1 MRNLLILLTF
11 FLLPFFSTAQE
22 DIDLFQQ
29 FNGQYDF
36 TALGNTLNLEEN
48 GGGGGCNILT
58 ESSADLNLSAGQTI
72 QSALLYWAGSGAG
85 DFDVNVSK
93 GAANVSISST
103 RNFALN
109 FQGRLFFGAFAD
121 ITTFVTFNGTGTY
134 TISNLD
140 LQDALAQGEYCQTG
154 TNFGGW
160 SIIVIYEDLTLPLNQ
175 ISVFDGFDFVANS
188 NPQINFTLD
197 NLDIASSDFAK
208 IGFLAWEG
216 DAGIANNETLR
227 INGTIM
233 DNALNPGNNA
243 FNGTNSY
250 TNSSDLY
257 NMDLDFYDVDGV
269 VDPGDTSVDI
279 QLTSNQDL
287 VIVHNVVT
295 SVNSELPD
303 ATIVIDEIGILC
315 DNGDLEVD
323 YTVFNVNATEP
334 LAAGIPIAFYV
345 DDVLVGQSVTVTE
358 IPIDGNESGSVVVNI
373 PAPIPA
379 IFTLTAVVDD
389 DGTGTGILSENNEDN
404 NEFDVIVQLSEIS
417 INIGEDIT
425 IVNGTAPC
433 EGSTTTIETVIV
445 SGTSYQW
452 FVFDVITGT
461 FVVIAGETG
470 PDLTIGIPGEY
481 RLEVVTSSGCIAS
494 DEIIVEFFPLP
505 VPGIPDAL
513 TICDDDNDGVAL
525 FTLTDANAQ
534 IINGAPGVFVNY
546 YETLAQADLGDIT
559 TALVSPYTNISNPQ
573 IVFARLENIAEG
585 CFDTVAL
592 ELIVFDTPVF
602 IDPIPDF
609 VLCDEDADGTTV
621 FDLTSWDA
629 QVTATPAGLII
640 TYYEALVDAQGN
652 VNEITPANAYTNTTT
667 PQIIFVRIENA
678 DGCSAISQFNLI
690 VNPLPVYTI
699 PQDLSLC
706 DYDGTLDEST
716 EFDLSEVTTITT
728 GDDPGFVVSY
738 HESQIEA
745 QAGTP
750 IVPLLYTNT
759 SNPQTIWTRIA
770 DAVTGC
776 FIVDS
781 FTLTVLDTPFA
792 NTPTSLKE
800 CDTDTDGIDE
810 FDLTQADADIIGGQ
824 TDVFVNYYLTLAL
837 AEAGDPATAL
847 ASPYTN
853 ITSPQTVYGR
863 IEKTLTGCFDITEL
877 ELVVILAEPLPTYE
891 LCDDDVAD
899 GITVFDLTQWDFQ
912 IAADP
917 TGLVITYHETAASAS
932 AGVPFIDPAN
942 AYTNL
947 SNPQGMFVRVVNTD
961 GCVTIGTFDLFV
973 NPLPLFNV
981 PTLFELCDDA
991 VADGLTEFDLS
1002 LKDLE
1007 ITGGDPN
1014 LGVTYY
1020 LTLQDADAGTPEL
1033 VLPYTNI
1040 SNPQTVYP
1048 RISNLTTGCFDTTE
1062 LDLFVNPLPIP
1073 FPPAALERCDN
1084 NADDVALF
1092 DLTLADADIVG
1103 DQTGVFV
1110 NYYLTLA
1117 DAQLGDPA
1125 TALLS
1130 PYANISNPQIVFA
1143 RIEIAVTGCFD
1154 VTELELIVLPATD
1167 IGAFGT
1173 YELCDDPIA
1182 DESTTF
1188 DLTTYDTI
1196 VVADPTGLTITYH
1209 ETALDAA
1216 VGVGAIVPADAY
1228 NNITNPQTIFVRIE
1242 DIDECVEQGTFEL
1255 FVIPRPLFDVPTPY
1269 ALCEDDIADGF
1280 TQFDLTFNDAA
1291 ILGGNPDY
1299 SLRGYYFSAALAEAG
1314 GLPLPDIYTNITNPQ
1329 IIFVR
1334 VDDASTGCYGVQPLE
1349 LQVIAPDAITPTTYN
1364 ICDDLPNDGF
1374 ATFDL
1379 TTKDVEITGGNPDYF
1394 VTYFETLAD
1403 AQDVI
1408 NPIVTPTAYDNT
1420 VQGFQIIYARV
1431 VDVLFPD
1438 CSSIVAL
1445 ELQVNDAPA
1454 ITDPITDYF
1463 VCDLDGN
1470 GIETFDLTSKDD
1482 EILNSLVD
1490 VTLTYHESFAD
1501 AEAGLFP
1508 ITPATAYVSPSATI
1522 WVRAVNYEDGDIS
1535 NDVLCVTIG
1544 QFDLILGETPAF
1556 NVIPEIE
1563 ACDDEIAD
1571 GITEFDLNS
1580 YNEIITGGNPDVT
1593 VTYHATQDFAQAGFP
1608 ALPVFYTNTTN
1619 PEDIWVRVSDVS
1631 GCYGV
1636 FMSELVVV
1644 PRPEIFEPLPLIYC
1658 DDDNDG
1664 FGTFILTDA
1673 DEQVVGG
1680 NPAGNLVVSYHV
1692 TLSDA
1697 INGVLPLVSP
1707 YDNEVPFDQI
1717 IYVRLFDIASGCYN
1731 TTILHLLVEERPAI
1745 TDPQPLVVCD
1755 TDGDGIAVFN
1765 LTDAEPDILQ
1775 GLTGGP
1781 YVVSYFTDVAM
1792 TSAIVNPF
1800 SFSNSVNP
1808 QTIYVMVSDTNNDC
1822 ESFTTLELRVEIP
1835 PLLVNPTP
1843 IELCD
1848 QTDILGPDDELEIFD
1863 LTSRIAEIT
1872 GDDLSV
1878 SVSFFESFADLQ
1890 TNTNAIADPTA
1901 YQNIIGGVVQNPQ
1914 TIWLRA
1920 EDVNTSCVVD
1930 TGAVTLDLI
1939 VNPLPSPITPT
1950 PLELCDI
1957 DNDGFGAFTLTDK
1970 DIEIIGGEPGVVI
1983 SYHETLSDAENN
1995 IFPIGSPYQNIVAD
2009 LQVIYVRATYDDV
2022 PPALGTG
2029 CWRVV
2034 ELELIVNPTPIV
2046 PLDIAPI
2053 IACDPDMDGFEV
2065 FDLTQRAAD
2074 IYGTQD
2080 VTQYALSYYI
2090 SEVDAQ
2096 GGTPSIAS
2104 PSTFTNTVTPLQ
2116 TIWIRL
2122 ENTDSG
2128 CFKLGSFDI
2137 QVVDGPQ
2144 VIQPDPFN
2152 KCDDLGEPFDGIT
2165 TFDLT
2170 TQDAII
2176 TAGEP
2181 SIGVQYYETLANA
2194 QADIDAINPATAYVN
2209 QANLQTIY
2217 VRVTDGNSLCVDTSV
2232 TLTLRVL
2239 PNPQPEAPDPIALCD
2254 TDGDGQQVFDLTI
2267 RAAQILDGETYDLL
2281 YYETELL
2288 AIEGAAGT
2296 QIVDPTAYTNT
2307 SNPQDIYIRVT
2318 NPGSDALCFEIVVL
2332 TISVNS
2338 LPDDSVL
2345 LDDYEICELPFDGVS
2360 IFDLTTKIP
2369 EILVGQDM
2377 VNNVVSFYVT
2387 PADAT
2392 AGVNP
2397 IPIPEVY
2404 QNISN
2409 PQAIY
2414 VGITNTATGCYV
2426 GGVQF
2431 FNIEVKP
2438 GATATAPA
2446 LPYTLCDTQ
2455 GENDGFTEFDLTLAS
2470 LLDEILN
2477 GQDPLD
2483 YFVSFYETLA
2493 NAMDAENPLGASYT
2507 NIINPQVIYAR
2518 VENAASGCYD
2528 VVEVILKVNQLPV
2541 ITLDDSYRLCV
2552 DQNGLP
2558 IASQEGASSPPVI
2571 DTGLDATLYSFEWS
2585 IDGVV
2590 QVGETGASIISTT
2603 GGVYQV
2609 SITQLASGCQTAVT
2623 TTVTVSQPPVEWSFN
2638 LTNGAFADNHTVEIL
2653 AQGLGEYVY
2662 RIDNGPFQDSNVFT
2676 NVSPGVHTITIK
2688 DANGCGQVSFD
2699 IGVVD
2704 YPNYFTPNNDGYHDT
2719 WNIIGIADFDP
2730 EANIYIFDRYGKLLK
2745 QISPLTPGWDGTYN
2759 GNALPSSDY
2768 WFRVEYKEQG
2778 IQKEI
2783 RGHFTLKR

>member
-1 MRNLLILLTF
+1 MSMKKILPYIFALFCSVGLGQITIDETF
-11 FLLPFFSTAQE
+11 TAQQLIQ
-22 DIDLFQQ
+22 DILIDSPCAEVTNVGQRTGTDFGNVNGIGYFNANGSNFPFSDGIILMTGDVSQAPGPNNPGVTLSDGDASWPGDPDLEANTTATATNNASIIQ
-29 FNGQYDF
+29 FN
-36 TALGNTLNLEEN
+36 
-48 GGGGGCNILT
+48 
-58 ESSADLNLSAGQTI
+58 
-72 QSALLYWAGSGAG
+72 
-85 DFDVNVSK
+85 
-93 GAANVSISST
+93 
-103 RNFALN
+103 
-109 FQGRLFFGAFAD
+109 
-121 ITTFVTFNGTGTY
+121 FV
-134 TISNLD
+134 
-140 LQDALAQGEYCQTG
+140 
-154 TNFGGW
+154 
-160 SIIVIYEDLTLPLNQ
+160 PQ
-175 ISVFDGFDFVANS
+175 IA
-188 NPQINFTLD
+188 QINFNFIL
-197 NLDIASSDFAK
+197 ASEEYNRNFECSFSDAFAF
-208 IGFLAWEG
+208 ILT
-216 DAGIANNETLR
+216 DQIT
-227 INGTIM
+227 
-233 DNALNPGNNA
+233 
-243 FNGTNSY
+243 
-250 TNSSDLY
+250 
-257 NMDLDFYDVDGV
+257 GV
-269 VDPGDTSVDI
+269 VQNLAVLPGTTTPIEVTNVRYGIPGQCEDI
-279 QLTSNQDL
+279 NTEYFEQYNFDVPGLP
-287 VIVHNVVT
+287 
-295 SVNSELPD
+295 SVNAADSSIYL
-303 ATIVIDEIGILC
+303 
-315 DNGDLEVD
+315 NGQ
-323 YTVFNVNATEP
+323 TVP
-334 LAAGIPIAFYV
+334 
-345 DDVLVGQSVTVTE
+345 
-358 IPIDGNESGSVVVNI
+358 
-373 PAPIPA
+373 
-379 IFTLTAVVDD
+379 LTAV
-389 DGTGTGILSENNEDN
+389 G
-404 NEFDVIVQLSEIS
+404 DVIPGNGYNIKLVIADETDSAFDAAVFLEGGSF
-417 INIGEDIT
+417 NIGVNLGPDIT
-425 IVNGTAPC
+425 IDSGTALC
-433 EGSTTTIETVIV
+433 EGETLEIGLFGIGDGPDGST
-445 SGTSYQW
+445 YQW
-452 FVFDVITGT
+452 FVFNPITMV
-461 FVVIAGETG
+461 FDI
-470 PDLTIGIPGEY
+470 IPGATNATLDVTVSGTY
-481 RLEVVTSSGCIAS
+481 QIEVTNDDSGCS
-494 DEIIVEFFPLP
+494 GTDEILVEFAP
-505 VPGIPDAL
+505 VPIANEPNNL
-513 TICDDDNDGVAL
+513 FQCDD
-525 FTLTDANAQ
+525 
-534 IINGAPGVFVNY
+534 
-546 YETLAQADLGDIT
+546 
-559 TALVSPYTNISNPQ
+559 
-573 IVFARLENIAEG
+573 
-585 CFDTVAL
+585 
-592 ELIVFDTPVF
+592 
-602 IDPIPDF
+602 
-609 VLCDEDADGTTV
+609 GTQMGV
-621 FDLTSWDA
+621 FDLTINDA
-629 QVTATPAGLII
+629 LVIGTQDPALFAVK
-640 TYYEALVDAQGN
+640 YYENFTDSQTG
-652 VNEITPANAYTNTTT
+652 VNEILTPNAFL
-667 PQIIFVRIENA
+667 I
-678 DGCSAISQFNLI
+678 SAP
-690 VNPLPVYTI
+690 PL
-699 PQDLSLC
+699 
-706 DYDGTLDEST
+706 
-716 EFDLSEVTTITT
+716 
-728 GDDPGFVVSY
+728 
-738 HESQIEA
+738 
-745 QAGTP
+745 
-750 IVPLLYTNT
+750 
-759 SNPQTIWTRIA
+759 
-770 DAVTGC
+770 
-776 FIVDS
+776 
-781 FTLTVLDTPFA
+781 
-792 NTPTSLKE
+792 
-800 CDTDTDGIDE
+800 
-810 FDLTQADADIIGGQ
+810 
-824 TDVFVNYYLTLAL
+824 
-837 AEAGDPATAL
+837 
-847 ASPYTN
+847 
-853 ITSPQTVYGR
+853 
-863 IEKTLTGCFDITEL
+863 
-877 ELVVILAEPLPTYE
+877 
-891 LCDDDVAD
+891 
-899 GITVFDLTQWDFQ
+899 
-912 IAADP
+912 
-917 TGLVITYHETAASAS
+917 
-932 AGVPFIDPAN
+932 
-942 AYTNL
+942 
-947 SNPQGMFVRVVNTD
+947 
-961 GCVTIGTFDLFV
+961 
-973 NPLPLFNV
+973 
-981 PTLFELCDDA
+981 
-991 VADGLTEFDLS
+991 
-1002 LKDLE
+1002 
-1007 ITGGDPN
+1007 
-1014 LGVTYY
+1014 
-1020 LTLQDADAGTPEL
+1020 
-1033 VLPYTNI
+1033 
-1040 SNPQTVYP
+1040 
-1048 RISNLTTGCFDTTE
+1048 
-1062 LDLFVNPLPIP
+1062 
-1073 FPPAALERCDN
+1073 
-1084 NADDVALF
+1084 
-1092 DLTLADADIVG
+1092 
-1103 DQTGVFV
+1103 
-1110 NYYLTLA
+1110 
-1117 DAQLGDPA
+1117 
-1125 TALLS
+1125 
-1130 PYANISNPQIVFA
+1130 
-1143 RIEIAVTGCFD
+1143 
-1154 VTELELIVLPATD
+1154 
-1167 IGAFGT
+1167 
-1173 YELCDDPIA
+1173 
-1182 DESTTF
+1182 
-1188 DLTTYDTI
+1188 
-1196 VVADPTGLTITYH
+1196 
-1209 ETALDAA
+1209 
-1216 VGVGAIVPADAY
+1216 
-1228 NNITNPQTIFVRIE
+1228 QTIFVRIE
-1242 DIDECVEQGTFEL
+1242 DLGGICFALEDFTINYSQPFVGELIDEGFCDGDSSGVVTINLPEL
-1255 FVIPRPLFDVPTPY
+1255 KDTEVLNGLDPLLYEITYHNTQDNADT
-1269 ALCEDDIADGF
+1269 DI
-1280 TQFDLTFNDAA
+1280 N
-1291 ILGGNPDY
+1291 
-1299 SLRGYYFSAALAEAG
+1299 
-1314 GLPLPDIYTNITNPQ
+1314 PLPGIYNASAPVET
-1329 IIFVR
+1329 IFVR
-1334 VDDASTGCYGVQPLE
+1334 IESIFDQLCFATGSFNINIFL
-1349 LQVIAPDAITPTTYN
+1349 AATATTPSKYN

-1374 ATFDL
+1374 GTFDL
-1379 TTKDVEITGGNPDYF
+1379 TTKDLEITGGNPDAVVSYYITF
-1394 VTYFETLAD
+1394 AQALAG
-1403 AQDVI
+1403 
-1408 NPIVTPTAYDNT
+1408 TPAIAPANAFINT
-1420 VQGFQIIYARV
+1420 VLGFQVVYARV
-1431 VDVLFPD
+1431 DNINATD
-1438 CSSIVAL
+1438 CFNIVPL

-1490 VTLTYHESFAD
+1490 VTLSYHESFAD

-1593 VTYHATQDFAQAGFP
+1593 VTYHATQEFAQAGFP

-2096 GGTPSIAS
+2096 AGTPSIAS

-2128 CFKLGSFDI
+2128 CFKLGSFEI
-2137 QVVDGPQ
+2137 EVVDGPQ

-2217 VRVTDGNSLCVDTSV
+2217 VRVTDGNSLCVDTSI

-2719 WNIIGIADFDP
+2719 WNIIGIAAFDAT
-2730 EANIYIFDRYGKLLK
+2730 ANIYIFDRYGKLLK

-2768 WFRVEYKEQG
+2768 WFRVEYTEQG

-2783 RGHFTLKR
+2783 KGHFTLKR

>member
-1 MRNLLILLTF
+1 MVTGTCFTTDSF
-11 FLLPFFSTAQE
+11 FLNFF
-22 DIDLFQQ
+22 
-29 FNGQYDF
+29 
-36 TALGNTLNLEEN
+36 
-48 GGGGGCNILT
+48 
-58 ESSADLNLSAGQTI
+58 
-72 QSALLYWAGSGAG
+72 
-85 DFDVNVSK
+85 
-93 GAANVSISST
+93 
-103 RNFALN
+103 
-109 FQGRLFFGAFAD
+109 
-121 ITTFVTFNGTGTY
+121 
-134 TISNLD
+134 
-140 LQDALAQGEYCQTG
+140 
-154 TNFGGW
+154 
-160 SIIVIYEDLTLPLNQ
+160 P
-175 ISVFDGFDFVANS
+175 ISVDLG
-188 NPQINFTLD
+188 LD
-197 NLDIASSDFAK
+197 QDTCTTDDI
-208 IGFLAWEG
+208 
-216 DAGIANNETLR
+216 
-227 INGTIM
+227 
-233 DNALNPGNNA
+233 
-243 FNGTNSY
+243 
-250 TNSSDLY
+250 
-257 NMDLDFYDVDGV
+257 
-269 VDPGDTSVDI
+269 
-279 QLTSNQDL
+279 
-287 VIVHNVVT
+287 
-295 SVNSELPD
+295 
-303 ATIVIDEIGILC
+303 
-315 DNGDLEVD
+315 
-323 YTVFNVNATEP
+323 
-334 LAAGIPIAFYV
+334 
-345 DDVLVGQSVTVTE
+345 
-358 IPIDGNESGSVVVNI
+358 
-373 PAPIPA
+373 
-379 IFTLTAVVDD
+379 TLTAD
-389 DGTGTGILSENNEDN
+389 TGGAVGL
-404 NEFDVIVQLSEIS
+404 
-417 INIGEDIT
+417 
-425 IVNGTAPC
+425 
-433 EGSTTTIETVIV
+433 
-445 SGTSYQW
+445 SYQW
-452 FVFDVITGT
+452 FFNGVSQGPSTIDDTTFTVTAPNSGTYSVEVFNALDTTCIVTDQ
-461 FVVIAGETG
+461 VEVLYKNQPIANT
-470 PDLTIGIPGEY
+470 PNDL
-481 RLEVVTSSGCIAS
+481 
-494 DEIIVEFFPLP
+494 FQ
-505 VPGIPDAL
+505 
-513 TICDDDNDGVAL
+513 CDDGV
-525 FTLTDANAQ
+525 NAG
-534 IINGAPGVFVNY
+534 I
-546 YETLAQADLGDIT
+546 
-559 TALVSPYTNISNPQ
+559 
-573 IVFARLENIAEG
+573 
-585 CFDTVAL
+585 
-592 ELIVFDTPVF
+592 
-602 IDPIPDF
+602 
-609 VLCDEDADGTTV
+609 
-621 FDLTSWDA
+621 FDLTVND
-629 QVTATPAGLII
+629 
-640 TYYEALVDAQGN
+640 LVVLGGQAP
-652 VNEITPANAYTNTTT
+652 T
-667 PQIIFVRIENA
+667 
-678 DGCSAISQFNLI
+678 
-690 VNPLPVYTI
+690 
-699 PQDLSLC
+699 
-706 DYDGTLDEST
+706 DY
-716 EFDLSEVTTITT
+716 VI
-728 GDDPGFVVSY
+728 SY
-738 HESQIEA
+738 HNSA
-745 QAGTP
+745 
-750 IVPLLYTNT
+750 
-759 SNPQTIWTRIA
+759 A
-770 DAVTGC
+770 DAA
-776 FIVDS
+776 S
-781 FTLTVLDTPFA
+781 DT
-792 NTPTSLKE
+792 
-800 CDTDTDGIDE
+800 
-810 FDLTQADADIIGGQ
+810 
-824 TDVFVNYYLTLAL
+824 
-837 AEAGDPATAL
+837 
-847 ASPYTN
+847 
-853 ITSPQTVYGR
+853 
-863 IEKTLTGCFDITEL
+863 
-877 ELVVILAEPLPTYE
+877 
-891 LCDDDVAD
+891 
-899 GITVFDLTQWDFQ
+899 
-912 IAADP
+912 
-917 TGLVITYHETAASAS
+917 
-932 AGVPFIDPAN
+932 
-942 AYTNL
+942 
-947 SNPQGMFVRVVNTD
+947 
-961 GCVTIGTFDLFV
+961 
-973 NPLPLFNV
+973 
-981 PTLFELCDDA
+981 
-991 VADGLTEFDLS
+991 
-1002 LKDLE
+1002 
-1007 ITGGDPN
+1007 
-1014 LGVTYY
+1014 
-1020 LTLQDADAGTPEL
+1020 
-1033 VLPYTNI
+1033 
-1040 SNPQTVYP
+1040 
-1048 RISNLTTGCFDTTE
+1048 
-1062 LDLFVNPLPIP
+1062 
-1073 FPPAALERCDN
+1073 
-1084 NADDVALF
+1084 
-1092 DLTLADADIVG
+1092 
-1103 DQTGVFV
+1103 
-1110 NYYLTLA
+1110 
-1117 DAQLGDPA
+1117 
-1125 TALLS
+1125 
-1130 PYANISNPQIVFA
+1130 
-1143 RIEIAVTGCFD
+1143 
-1154 VTELELIVLPATD
+1154 
-1167 IGAFGT
+1167 
-1173 YELCDDPIA
+1173 
-1182 DESTTF
+1182 
-1188 DLTTYDTI
+1188 
-1196 VVADPTGLTITYH
+1196 
-1209 ETALDAA
+1209 
-1216 VGVGAIVPADAY
+1216 GAIVPATAY
-1228 NNITNPQTIFVRIE
+1228 TITGTVEEIFVRIE
-1242 DIDECVEQGTFEL
+1242 DGTGTCFTTDSFFL
-1255 FVIPRPLFDVPTPY
+1255 NFFPT
-1269 ALCEDDIADGF
+1269 IV
-1280 TQFDLTFNDAA
+1280 Q
-1291 ILGGNPDY
+1291 NP
-1299 SLRGYYFSAALAEAG
+1299 SK
-1314 GLPLPDIYTNITNPQ
+1314 
-1329 IIFVR
+1329 
-1334 VDDASTGCYGVQPLE
+1334 
-1349 LQVIAPDAITPTTYN
+1349 YN

-1374 ATFDL
+1374 GTFDL
-1379 TTKDVEITGGNPDYF
+1379 TTKDLEITGGNPDAVVSYYITF
-1394 VTYFETLAD
+1394 AQALAG
-1403 AQDVI
+1403 
-1408 NPIVTPTAYDNT
+1408 TPAIAPANAFINT
-1420 VQGFQIIYARV
+1420 VLGFQVVYARV
-1431 VDVLFPD
+1431 DNINATD
-1438 CSSIVAL
+1438 CFNIVPL

-1470 GIETFDLTSKDD
+1470 GIETFDLTSKDE

-1490 VTLTYHESFAD
+1490 VTLSYHESFAD

-1535 NDVLCVTIG
+1535 NAVLCVTIG

-1593 VTYHATQDFAQAGFP
+1593 VTYHATQEFAQAGFP

>member
-1 MRNLLILLTF
+1 MSMKKILLFVFVLYCSVGMSQIIIDET
-11 FLLPFFSTAQE
+11 LTAQQLIQ
-22 DIDLFQQ
+22 DILIDSPCAEVTNVGQRTGTDFGNVNGIGYFNANGSNFPFSDGIILMTGDVSQAPGPNNTGVTLSGGDASWPGDPDLEANTTATATNNASAIQ
-29 FNGQYDF
+29 FN
-36 TALGNTLNLEEN
+36 
-48 GGGGGCNILT
+48 
-58 ESSADLNLSAGQTI
+58 
-72 QSALLYWAGSGAG
+72 
-85 DFDVNVSK
+85 
-93 GAANVSISST
+93 
-103 RNFALN
+103 
-109 FQGRLFFGAFAD
+109 
-121 ITTFVTFNGTGTY
+121 FV
-134 TISNLD
+134 
-140 LQDALAQGEYCQTG
+140 
-154 TNFGGW
+154 
-160 SIIVIYEDLTLPLNQ
+160 PQ
-175 ISVFDGFDFVANS
+175 IA
-188 NPQINFTLD
+188 QINFNFIL
-197 NLDIASSDFAK
+197 ASEEYNRNFECSFSDAFAF
-208 IGFLAWEG
+208 ILT
-216 DAGIANNETLR
+216 DQIT
-227 INGTIM
+227 
-233 DNALNPGNNA
+233 
-243 FNGTNSY
+243 
-250 TNSSDLY
+250 
-257 NMDLDFYDVDGV
+257 GV
-269 VDPGDTSVDI
+269 VQNLAVLPGTTTPIEVTNVRYGIPGQCEDI
-279 QLTSNQDL
+279 NTEYFQQYNFDVPGLP
-287 VIVHNVVT
+287 
-295 SVNSELPD
+295 SVNAADSPIYL
-303 ATIVIDEIGILC
+303 
-315 DNGDLEVD
+315 NGQ
-323 YTVFNVNATEP
+323 TVP
-334 LAAGIPIAFYV
+334 
-345 DDVLVGQSVTVTE
+345 
-358 IPIDGNESGSVVVNI
+358 
-373 PAPIPA
+373 
-379 IFTLTAVVDD
+379 LTAVGNVIPGNGYNIKLVIADETD
-389 DGTGTGILSENNEDN
+389 SA
-404 NEFDVIVQLSEIS
+404 FDAAVFLEGGSF
-417 INIGEDIT
+417 NIGVNLGPDVT
-425 IVNGTAPC
+425 IELGTALC
-433 EGSTTTIETVIV
+433 EGETLEIGLSGLGGPLDGST
-445 SGTSYQW
+445 YQW
-452 FVFDVITGT
+452 FVFNPVTMVFDI
-461 FVVIAGETG
+461 IPGETNATLDVTVSG
-470 PDLTIGIPGEY
+470 TYQIEVTNDDSGCSGTDEILVEFASVPIANEPNNLFQCDDGSQMGIFDLTIN
-481 RLEVVTSSGCIAS
+481 
-494 DEIIVEFFPLP
+494 
-505 VPGIPDAL
+505 DAL
-513 TICDDDNDGVAL
+513 VLGAQDPAL
-525 FTLTDANAQ
+525 FA
-534 IINGAPGVFVNY
+534 VKY
-546 YETLAQADLGDIT
+546 YE
-559 TALVSPYTNISNPQ
+559 
-573 IVFARLENIAEG
+573 
-585 CFDTVAL
+585 
-592 ELIVFDTPVF
+592 
-602 IDPIPDF
+602 DF
-609 VLCDEDADGTTV
+609 TDSQTG
-621 FDLTSWDA
+621 
-629 QVTATPAGLII
+629 
-640 TYYEALVDAQGN
+640 
-652 VNEITPANAYTNTTT
+652 VNEILTPNTFL
-667 PQIIFVRIENA
+667 I
-678 DGCSAISQFNLI
+678 SAP
-690 VNPLPVYTI
+690 PL
-699 PQDLSLC
+699 
-706 DYDGTLDEST
+706 
-716 EFDLSEVTTITT
+716 
-728 GDDPGFVVSY
+728 
-738 HESQIEA
+738 
-745 QAGTP
+745 
-750 IVPLLYTNT
+750 
-759 SNPQTIWTRIA
+759 
-770 DAVTGC
+770 
-776 FIVDS
+776 
-781 FTLTVLDTPFA
+781 
-792 NTPTSLKE
+792 
-800 CDTDTDGIDE
+800 
-810 FDLTQADADIIGGQ
+810 
-824 TDVFVNYYLTLAL
+824 
-837 AEAGDPATAL
+837 
-847 ASPYTN
+847 
-853 ITSPQTVYGR
+853 
-863 IEKTLTGCFDITEL
+863 
-877 ELVVILAEPLPTYE
+877 
-891 LCDDDVAD
+891 
-899 GITVFDLTQWDFQ
+899 
-912 IAADP
+912 
-917 TGLVITYHETAASAS
+917 
-932 AGVPFIDPAN
+932 
-942 AYTNL
+942 
-947 SNPQGMFVRVVNTD
+947 
-961 GCVTIGTFDLFV
+961 
-973 NPLPLFNV
+973 
-981 PTLFELCDDA
+981 
-991 VADGLTEFDLS
+991 
-1002 LKDLE
+1002 
-1007 ITGGDPN
+1007 
-1014 LGVTYY
+1014 
-1020 LTLQDADAGTPEL
+1020 
-1033 VLPYTNI
+1033 
-1040 SNPQTVYP
+1040 
-1048 RISNLTTGCFDTTE
+1048 
-1062 LDLFVNPLPIP
+1062 
-1073 FPPAALERCDN
+1073 
-1084 NADDVALF
+1084 
-1092 DLTLADADIVG
+1092 
-1103 DQTGVFV
+1103 
-1110 NYYLTLA
+1110 
-1117 DAQLGDPA
+1117 
-1125 TALLS
+1125 
-1130 PYANISNPQIVFA
+1130 
-1143 RIEIAVTGCFD
+1143 
-1154 VTELELIVLPATD
+1154 
-1167 IGAFGT
+1167 
-1173 YELCDDPIA
+1173 
-1182 DESTTF
+1182 
-1188 DLTTYDTI
+1188 
-1196 VVADPTGLTITYH
+1196 
-1209 ETALDAA
+1209 
-1216 VGVGAIVPADAY
+1216 
-1228 NNITNPQTIFVRIE
+1228 QTIFVRIE
-1242 DIDECVEQGTFEL
+1242 DLGGICFALEDFTINYSQPFVGELIDEAFCDGDSNGVVIVNLPEL
-1255 FVIPRPLFDVPTPY
+1255 KDTEVLNGLDPLLYEITYHNTLTDADT
-1269 ALCEDDIADGF
+1269 DI
-1280 TQFDLTFNDAA
+1280 N
-1291 ILGGNPDY
+1291 
-1299 SLRGYYFSAALAEAG
+1299 
-1314 GLPLPDIYTNITNPQ
+1314 PLPGIYNATAPVET
-1329 IIFVR
+1329 IFVR
-1334 VDDASTGCYGVQPLE
+1334 IESIFDQLCFATGSFNINIFL
-1349 LQVIAPDAITPTTYN
+1349 AATATTPTKYN

-1374 ATFDL
+1374 GTFDL
-1379 TTKDVEITGGNPDYF
+1379 TTKDVEITGGNPDAV
-1394 VTYFETLAD
+1394 VTYYLTFAQALAGTPVITPVD
-1403 AQDVI
+1403 AFI
-1408 NPIVTPTAYDNT
+1408 NT
-1420 VQGFQIIYARV
+1420 VPGFQVVYARV
-1431 VDVLFPD
+1431 DNVNATD
-1438 CSSIVAL
+1438 CFNIVAL

-1490 VTLTYHESFAD
+1490 VTLTYHETFAD

-1522 WVRAVNYEDGDIS
+1522 WVRAENYEDGDIS
-1535 NDVLCVTIG
+1535 NDALCVTIG
-1544 QFDLILGETPAF
+1544 QFDLIIGEIPAF

-1593 VTYHATQDFAQAGFP
+1593 VTYHATQEFAQAGFP

-1636 FMSELVVV
+1636 FMSSLVVV

-1680 NPAGNLVVSYHV
+1680 NPAGNLVGGYHV

-1765 LTDAEPDILQ
+1765 LTSAEPDILQ

-1808 QTIYVMVSDTNNDC
+1808 QTIYVSVSDTNNDC

-1843 IELCD
+1843 LELCD

-1872 GDDLSV
+1872 AGDLSV

-1890 TNTNAIADPTA
+1890 ANTNAIADPTA

-1914 TIWLRA
+1914 TIWIRA
-1920 EDVNTSCVVD
+1920 EDINTSCVVD
-1930 TGAVTLDLI
+1930 TGVVTLDLI

-1950 PLELCDI
+1950 PLEICDI
-1957 DNDGFGAFTLTDK
+1957 DNDGFGSFTLTDK

-2009 LQVIYVRATYDDV
+2009 LQVVYVRATYDDI
-2022 PPALGTG
+2022 PPAVGTG

-2065 FDLTQRAAD
+2065 FDLTQRAAT
-2074 IYGTQD
+2074 IYGTQATTD
-2080 VTQYALSYYI
+2080 YALSYYL
-2090 SEVDAQ
+2090 SEIDAQ
-2096 GGTPSIAS
+2096 AGTPSIAS

-2122 ENTDSG
+2122 ENIDSG

-2137 QVVDGPQ
+2137 QVVDGPT
-2144 VIQPDPFN
+2144 VVQPTAFN

-2176 TAGEP
+2176 TGGAA

-2194 QADIDAINPATAYVN
+2194 QGDIDAINPATAYVN
-2209 QANLQTIY
+2209 QINLQTIY
-2217 VRVTDGNSLCVDTSV
+2217 VRVTDGNSLCVDTSI

-2239 PNPQPEAPDPIALCD
+2239 PNPQPEQPDPIALCD
-2254 TDGDGQQVFDLTI
+2254 TDGDGQEVFDLTI

-2296 QIVDPTAYTNT
+2296 QIADPTAYTNT

-2493 NAMDAENPLGASYT
+2493 NAMDAANPLGASYT

-2528 VVEVILKVNQLPV
+2528 VVEVILKVDQLPV

-2558 IASQEGASSPPVI
+2558 IASEEGASSPPVI

-2590 QVGETGASIISTT
+2590 QVGETGASIIATT

-2623 TTVTVSQPPVEWSFN
+2623 TTVTVSQAPVEWSFN
-2638 LTNGAFADNHTVEIL
+2638 LTNGAFAENHTVEIL

-2662 RIDNGPFQDSNVFT
+2662 SIDGGVFQDSNVFT

-2719 WNIIGIADFDP
+2719 WNIIGIAAFDAT
-2730 EANIYIFDRYGKLLK
+2730 ANIYIFDRYGKLLK
-2745 QISPLTPGWDGTYN
+2745 QISPLSPGWDGTYN

-2783 RGHFTLKR
+2783 KGHFTLKR